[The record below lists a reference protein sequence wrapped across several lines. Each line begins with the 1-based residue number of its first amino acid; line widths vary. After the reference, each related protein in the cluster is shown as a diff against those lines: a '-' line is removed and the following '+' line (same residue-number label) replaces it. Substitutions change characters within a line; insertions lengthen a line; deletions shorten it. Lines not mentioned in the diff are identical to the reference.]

1 MSNREQLEIEKVFE
15 IATRFVEESGLFEK
29 YPDGSEFYIGFP
41 ISAFEPGQSEFDDES
56 VRVEVKTGYSNI
68 QGDF

>member
-15 IATRFVEESGLFEK
+15 IATRFVEEPGLFEK

-41 ISAFEPGQSEFDDES
+41 TSAFEPGRNEFDDKS
-56 VRVEVKTGYSNI
+56 IQVEVKRGYSNI